1 VESSVTQAEAFWPLM
16 MARKKVKPGVSVA
29 LATYNGE
36 LFLREQLESL
46 QSQSL
51 LPAEIVIS
59 DDGSSDRT
67 LGIVREVLTKAW
79 CEERGVLL
87 RFIENPQPL
96 GAAHNFE
103 QAILACSQP
112 FVALA
117 DQDDVWH
124 PKKLETLAGILQANP
139 DALLVHSDAR
149 LVDHEGNPLGMTMT
163 EGLRLSLAERA
174 ALATRHTL
182 PAVIKRNLATG
193 ATMMFTR
200 PLADVAFPLPEE
212 EMHDGWLALVASL
225 ADGVIFHPEA
235 LIDYRQHQTNQI
247 GGKPKS
253 ARESITTLLGSWREL
268 RTGLKTRNADLNAV
282 ITRLGDLI
290 PEHNKELVEQRI
302 RHNEWRISLP
312 SSRLFRVWPVL
323 VGFASGRYRRCGRQ
337 PHDVLRD
344 LLMPPYDV
352 LLRALRFVGKRP

>member
-1 VESSVTQAEAFWPLM
+1 M
-16 MARKKVKPGVSVA
+16 MASKKLRPAVSVA

-36 LFLREQLESL
+36 LFIREQLESL
-46 QSQSL
+46 TSQSL
-51 LPAEIVIS
+51 PPAEIVIS
-59 DDGSSDRT
+59 DDSSSDRT
-67 LGIVREVLTKAW
+67 LEIVRQVLTPAW
-79 CEERGVLL
+79 CDANGVSL
-87 RFIENPQPL
+87 RILENPQPL
-96 GAAHNFE
+96 RAAHNFE
-103 QAILACSQP
+103 QAVLACSQP

-117 DQDDVWH
+117 DQDDIWH
-124 PKKLETLAGILQANP
+124 PRKLETLARILQANP
-139 DALLVHSDAR
+139 EALLVHSDAR
-149 LVDHEGNPLGMTMT
+149 LVDHEAKPLGMTLT

-174 ALATRHTL
+174 ALATRNTL

-200 PLADVAFPLPEE
+200 PLADLAFPLPEE

-225 ADGVIFHPEA
+225 ADGIIFHPEV
-235 LIDYRQHQTNQI
+235 LIDYRQHQANQI

-253 ARESITTLLGSWREL
+253 ALESIATLLGSWREL
-268 RTGLKTRNADLNAV
+268 RRGLETRNADLNAV
-282 ITRLGDLI
+282 IARLGDLI
-290 PEHNKELVEQRI
+290 PELNKELVRHRI

-323 VGFASGRYRRCGRQ
+323 VGFISGRYRRYGRQ

-352 LLRALRFVGKRP
+352 LLSVLRFVGKRP